1 MTNAA
6 ENAAE
11 VATRPDRFAHDAE
24 LRALLAKVAQH
35 DRSAFRCLYHA
46 LRPALARHL
55 HRQLPRADLVEEL
68 LNDVMY
74 VVWQNAGSFRGDAQ
88 VTTWVLGIATMKSHR
103 ARQRWR
109 REQVFIDHPEIS
121 EDASASDDAHTDRD
135 LEDGLAQLSHEHRDT
150 LELTYYFG
158 YSCAEVAQ
166 LRGCPVGT
174 VKTRLFHA
182 RRRLKQFLDQCVG
195 EVS

>member
-1 MTNAA
+1 
-6 ENAAE
+6 
-11 VATRPDRFAHDAE
+11 
-24 LRALLAKVAQH
+24 LAKVAER
-35 DRSAFRCLYHA
+35 DRAAFRCLYHA

-55 HRQLPRADLVEEL
+55 HRQLPRVDLVEEL

-74 VVWQNAGSFRGDAQ
+74 VVWQNAGGFRGDAQ
-88 VTTWVLGIATMKSHR
+88 VTTWVLGIATMKSLR

-109 REQVFIDHPEIS
+109 REQAFIAHPAPAEG
-121 EDASASDDAHTDRD
+121 EMASNTADIDGD
-135 LEDGLAQLSHEHRDT
+135 LADGLAQLSAEHRDT

-158 YSCAEVAQ
+158 YSCAEVAR

-182 RRRLKQFLDQCVG
+182 RRRLKQALEQCLG

>member
-1 MTNAA
+1 ML
-6 ENAAE
+6 NAAE
-11 VATRPDRFAHDAE
+11 VVTRPPDRITRDAE

-35 DRSAFRCLYHA
+35 DRAAFRCLYHA

-55 HRQLPRADLVEEL
+55 HRQLPNADLVEEL

-74 VVWQNAGSFRGDAQ
+74 VVWQNAGNFRGDAQ

-109 REQVFIDHPEIS
+109 REQAFIDHPE
-121 EDASASDDAHTDRD
+121 ASDGVSAPHDADTDRD
-135 LEDGLAQLSHEHRDT
+135 LEDGLAQLSAEHRDT

-182 RRRLKQFLDQCVG
+182 RRRLKQFLGQCVG

>member
-1 MTNAA
+1 ML
-6 ENAAE
+6 NAAE
-11 VATRPDRFAHDAE
+11 VVTRPPDRFTHDAE
-24 LRALLAKVAQH
+24 LRALLTKVAQH
-35 DRSAFRCLYHA
+35 DRAAFRSLYHA
-46 LRPALARHL
+46 LRPSLARHL

-74 VVWQNAGSFRGDAQ
+74 VVWQNAGNFRGDAQ

-109 REQVFIDHPEIS
+109 REQAFIDHPV
-121 EDASASDDAHTDRD
+121 ASDNVSAPHDADTDRD
-135 LEDGLAQLSHEHRDT
+135 LEDGLAQLSAEHRDT

>member
-1 MTNAA
+1 MLNAA
-6 ENAAE
+6 KIGN
-11 VATRPDRFAHDAE
+11 RPEGPLLDAE
-24 LRALLAKVAQH
+24 LRALLAKVAQR
-35 DRSAFRCLYHA
+35 DRTAFRCLYHA

-74 VVWQNAGSFRGDAQ
+74 VVWQNAGNFRGDAQ

-109 REQVFIDHPEIS
+109 REQAFIDHPAVS
-121 EDASASDDAHTDRD
+121 ESAAAPNEADIDRD
-135 LEDGLAQLSHEHRDT
+135 IADGLAQLSAEHRDT

-182 RRRLKQFLDQCVG
+182 RRRLKQVLEQCVG

>member
-1 MTNAA
+1 MLKSVKAA
-6 ENAAE
+6 NGLDGAS
-11 VATRPDRFAHDAE
+11 HDVE

-35 DRSAFRCLYHA
+35 DRAAFRCLYHA
-46 LRPALARHL
+46 LRPALVRHL
-55 HRQLPRADLVEEL
+55 HRQLPRTDLVEEL

-74 VVWQNAGSFRGDAQ
+74 VVWQNAGTFRGDAQ

-109 REQVFIDHPEIS
+109 REQALVDYPDVS
-121 EDASASDDAHTDRD
+121 ERAAVPHDGDIDRD
-135 LEDGLAQLSHEHRDT
+135 LAGGLAQLSVEHRET

-174 VKTRLFHA
+174 VKTRLYHA
-182 RRRLKQFLDQCVG
+182 RRQLKQFLDECVG